1 MIPISPISVKFTDEE
16 RARIKA
22 LAGTLGWTES
32 QIIRDS
38 VSHVLQRINDPS
50 YTSEPKI
57 ITLGRLARCEEQ
69 RPGFLSAQAAKMNS
83 HPPGNVL
90 HRDF

>member
-1 MIPISPISVKFTDEE
+1 MIPISPISVKFTEEE

-38 VSHVLQRINDPS
+38 VSHILQLIHKPS
-50 YTSEPKI
+50 STVEPKL
-57 ITLGRLARCEEQ
+57 ITLGRLACCEEQ
-69 RPGFLSAQAAKMNS
+69 RPGFLSAQAAKIYSEAPSNCPRS
-83 HPPGNVL
+83 K
-90 HRDF
+90 